1 MENIYPSNLE
11 QVLFKDLNREVL
23 YKLFINSNAQSMDV
37 DEIGM
42 IDEGVQ
48 SSPKEREVR
57 HRVEKL
63 LFLNLL
69 MDYDL
74 ENQIERR
81 KNAKY
86 DYMNGLLLYIASNH
100 HFKYGFGYF
109 KDNIQ
114 SFDHILGQ
122 WCKFLNAVISD
133 INALPIIQLEQ
144 QVLVEFGEILDIT
157 LSKDAIYKV
166 KIDIENFDKLF
177 KKRDKIYDFCIRIDE
192 KIFETGK
199 SDGSGL
205 QSNLYK
211 AFSGL
216 NQLITTL
223 SLKQQVEP
231 LLIPLTHGH

>member
-11 QVLFKDLNREVL
+11 QVLFKDLDREVL

-42 IDEGVQ
+42 INEGVQ

-114 SFDHILGQ
+114 SFDNMLGQ

-133 INALPIIQLEQ
+133 IKVLPVIKLDQ
-144 QVLVEFGEILDIT
+144 QIAVEFGEILNIT
-157 LSKDAIYKV
+157 MD
-166 KIDIENFDKLF
+166 NFDRLF
-177 KKRDKIYDFCIRIDE
+177 REMPQKYDFCIRVD
-192 KIFETGK
+192 KGTFECGK

-205 QSNLYK
+205 QSGLYK
-211 AFSGL
+211 AFSEL
-216 NQLITTL
+216 NQLVQTL
-223 SLKQQVEP
+223 SSK
-231 LLIPLTHGH
+231 

>member
-1 MENIYPSNLE
+1 MSNGLPNNTE
-11 QVLFKDLNREVL
+11 QVLSKDLNREIL
-23 YKLFINSNAQSMDV
+23 YKLFINDNAQSIDV
-37 DEIGM
+37 DKIDM
-42 IDEGVQ
+42 IDEEAQ
-48 SSPKEREVR
+48 SSSKEREVR
-57 HRVEKL
+57 HRAEKL

-114 SFDHILGQ
+114 SFDNMLEQ

-144 QVLVEFGEILDIT
+144 QVVVEFGEILDIS
-157 LSKDAIYKV
+157 LSKNTICKV
-166 KIDIENFDKLF
+166 KIEMENFDRLF
-177 KKRDKIYDFCIRIDE
+177 EKKDKIYDFCIRIDKE
-192 KIFETGK
+192 IFETGK
-199 SDGSGL
+199 SNGSGL

-211 AFSGL
+211 AFSEL

-223 SLKQQVEP
+223 SLKQQ
-231 LLIPLTHGH
+231 LLIQLTHEY

>member
-86 DYMNGLLLYIASNH
+86 DYMNGISNM
-100 HFKYGFGYF
+100 G
-109 KDNIQ
+109 
-114 SFDHILGQ
+114 
-122 WCKFLNAVISD
+122 
-133 INALPIIQLEQ
+133 
-144 QVLVEFGEILDIT
+144 LDILKT
-157 LSKDAIYKV
+157 TYNHLIICLDNGV
-166 KIDIENFDKLF
+166 NF
-177 KKRDKIYDFCIRIDE
+177 
-192 KIFETGK
+192 
-199 SDGSGL
+199 
-205 QSNLYK
+205 
-211 AFSGL
+211 
-216 NQLITTL
+216 
-223 SLKQQVEP
+223 
-231 LLIPLTHGH
+231 

>member
-1 MENIYPSNLE
+1 MLL
-11 QVLFKDLNREVL
+11 VADR
-23 YKLFINSNAQSMDV
+23 
-37 DEIGM
+37 
-42 IDEGVQ
+42 
-48 SSPKEREVR
+48 
-57 HRVEKL
+57 L

-114 SFDHILGQ
+114 SFDNMLGK

-133 INALPIIQLEQ
+133 IKVLPVIKLDQ
-144 QVLVEFGEILDIT
+144 QIAVEFGEILNIK
-157 LSKDAIYKV
+157 LSKDVIYNV
-166 KIDIENFDKLF
+166 NINIDNFDRLF
-177 KKRDKIYDFCIRIDE
+177 REMPPKYDFCIRVD
-192 KIFETGK
+192 KGTFECGK

-205 QSNLYK
+205 QSGLYK
-211 AFSGL
+211 AFSEL
-216 NQLITTL
+216 NQLVQTL
-223 SLKQQVEP
+223 SSK
-231 LLIPLTHGH
+231 

>member
-1 MENIYPSNLE
+1 MGS
-11 QVLFKDLNREVL
+11 DT
-23 YKLFINSNAQSMDV
+23 
-37 DEIGM
+37 
-42 IDEGVQ
+42 
-48 SSPKEREVR
+48 
-57 HRVEKL
+57 
-63 LFLNLL
+63 
-69 MDYDL
+69 
-74 ENQIERR
+74 
-81 KNAKY
+81 
-86 DYMNGLLLYIASNH
+86 
-100 HFKYGFGYF
+100 

-199 SDGSGL
+199 SDGSGHC
-205 QSNLYK
+205 
-211 AFSGL
+211 AHR
-216 NQLITTL
+216 TAD
-223 SLKQQVEP
+223 
-231 LLIPLTHGH
+231 

>member
-23 YKLFINSNAQSMDV
+23 YKLFINSNAQSMNV

-69 MDYDL
+69 MEYDL

-114 SFDHILGQ
+114 SFDNMLGQ

-133 INALPIIQLEQ
+133 IKVLPVIKLDQ
-144 QVLVEFGEILDIT
+144 QIAVEFGEILNIT
-157 LSKDAIYKV
+157 LSKDVIYDV
-166 KIDIENFDKLF
+166 KINMDNFDRLF
-177 KKRDKIYDFCIRIDE
+177 WEMTPKYDFCIRVD
-192 KIFETGK
+192 KGTFECGK

-205 QSNLYK
+205 LSNLYK
-211 AFSGL
+211 AFSEL
-216 NQLITTL
+216 NRLIQTL
-223 SLKQQVEP
+223 SSK
-231 LLIPLTHGH
+231 

>member
-86 DYMNGLLLYIASNH
+86 D
-100 HFKYGFGYF
+100 
-109 KDNIQ
+109 
-114 SFDHILGQ
+114 
-122 WCKFLNAVISD
+122 
-133 INALPIIQLEQ
+133 
-144 QVLVEFGEILDIT
+144 
-157 LSKDAIYKV
+157 
-166 KIDIENFDKLF
+166 
-177 KKRDKIYDFCIRIDE
+177 
-192 KIFETGK
+192 
-199 SDGSGL
+199 
-205 QSNLYK
+205 
-211 AFSGL
+211 
-216 NQLITTL
+216 L
-223 SLKQQVEP
+223 SL
-231 LLIPLTHGH
+231 IHI

>member
-11 QVLFKDLNREVL
+11 QVLFKDLDREVL

-48 SSPKEREVR
+48 VSPKEREVR

-100 HFKYGFGYF
+100 HS
-109 KDNIQ
+109 NM
-114 SFDHILGQ
+114 
-122 WCKFLNAVISD
+122 V
-133 INALPIIQLEQ
+133 
-144 QVLVEFGEILDIT
+144 LDILKT
-157 LSKDAIYKV
+157 TYNHLI
-166 KIDIENFDKLF
+166 ICLEN
-177 KKRDKIYDFCIRIDE
+177 
-192 KIFETGK
+192 GVN
-199 SDGSGL
+199 S
-205 QSNLYK
+205 
-211 AFSGL
+211 
-216 NQLITTL
+216 
-223 SLKQQVEP
+223 
-231 LLIPLTHGH
+231 

>member
-1 MENIYPSNLE
+1 MENIYPSNFE

-114 SFDHILGQ
+114 SFDNMLGQ

-133 INALPIIQLEQ
+133 IKVLPIIKLDQ
-144 QVLVEFGEILDIT
+144 QIAVEFGEILNIT
-157 LSKDAIYKV
+157 LSKDVIYNV
-166 KIDIENFDKLF
+166 NRLF
-177 KKRDKIYDFCIRIDE
+177 RELPKKYEFCIRVD
-192 KIFETGK
+192 KGSFECGK

-205 QSNLYK
+205 QSDLYK
-211 AFSGL
+211 AFSEL
-216 NQLITTL
+216 NRLIQTL
-223 SLKQQVEP
+223 SSK
-231 LLIPLTHGH
+231 

>member
-1 MENIYPSNLE
+1 M
-11 QVLFKDLNREVL
+11 
-23 YKLFINSNAQSMDV
+23 
-37 DEIGM
+37 
-42 IDEGVQ
+42 
-48 SSPKEREVR
+48 
-57 HRVEKL
+57 
-63 LFLNLL
+63 
-69 MDYDL
+69 
-74 ENQIERR
+74 
-81 KNAKY
+81 
-86 DYMNGLLLYIASNH
+86 
-100 HFKYGFGYF
+100 
-109 KDNIQ
+109 
-114 SFDHILGQ
+114 
-122 WCKFLNAVISD
+122 
-133 INALPIIQLEQ
+133 EQ